1 MRFDILVIVVI
12 PTMYSPLIL
21 IYMYCYGNKYI
32 YVQQGSVLVFET
44 KNIMGQ
50 YNEYKAVE
58 VKLLPIF
65 FKIFYKMFVVA
76 KTGLMELL
84 SLNE

>member
-1 MRFDILVIVVI
+1 MNNFLFIVVI

-32 YVQQGSVLVFET
+32 YVQQVSVLVFEK

-50 YNEYKAVE
+50 YNEYKAVD

-65 FKIFYKMFVVA
+65 FKIFYKII
-76 KTGLMELL
+76 LL
-84 SLNE
+84 LKRF